1 MLKASKIL
9 IPVLIVAVLLGMVGA
24 WDRLAS
30 GKENLNFGS
39 YIPWGLW
46 VGLYIYMVG
55 ISGGAFSIV
64 FLHHALGI
72 SHLRRASL
80 YALPISLF
88 TLAMGLLLVLA
99 DLGHMERFWKLYLQ
113 PNPSSLLAWMVWV
126 YTGFTFVLLAML
138 FALAKGKP
146 NWLKPLSI
154 AGFLLVITFGGGE
167 GALFGV
173 LGAKAYWSSGLLP
186 IRFLFSALL
195 SGVAVVAFAMTLF
208 RNWPEDREH
217 NDTVKFLRYS
227 MLGLLAVNV
236 LIEFSDYSVTHYVGA
251 PAVVEA
257 HRLMVFG
264 LYWWVFWIVQ
274 LLIGL
279 LIPVA
284 LLVSRWGFRSFNFG
298 LAGLLIG
305 IGYAGTKQN
314 LVLPGLAVPDFR
326 ALPEAF
332 VHDRL
337 SVVYFPSLVEWFVAI
352 GAIGAAALLFVLAIE
367 YLPFL
372 RGSGEKF
379 STTSDTH
386 LAVGQ
391 QGRSL

>member
-1 MLKASKIL
+1 MLKASKIFL
-9 IPVLIVAVLLGMVGA
+9 PILAVMILLGMFGA
-24 WDRLAS
+24 WDRLAN
-30 GKENLNFGS
+30 GKANLNFGS
-39 YIPWGLW
+39 YVPWGLW
-46 VGLYIYMVG
+46 VGLYICMVG
-55 ISGGAFSIV
+55 IAGGAFVIV
-64 FLHHALGI
+64 FLHHGLGI

-80 YALPISLF
+80 YALPISFF

-99 DLGHMERFWKLYLQ
+99 DLGHMERFWKLYLY
-113 PNPSSLLAWMVWV
+113 PNPSSLLASMVWV
-126 YTGFTFVLLAML
+126 YTGFTFILLAMFL
-138 FALAKGKP
+138 ALARGLSH
-146 NWLKPLSI
+146 WLKPLSI

-173 LGAKAYWSSGLLP
+173 LGAKPYWSSGLLP

-195 SGVAVVAFAMTLF
+195 SGIAVVAFAMILF
-208 RNWPEDREH
+208 RNWPEDEEH
-217 NDTVKFLRYS
+217 NETIRFLRYL

-236 LIEFSDYSVTHYVGA
+236 LIEFSDYSITYYVGA

-257 HRLMVFG
+257 HRLVAFG
-264 LYWWVFWIVQ
+264 SYWWVFWIVQ

-279 LIPVA
+279 LLPAV
-284 LLVSRWGFRSFNFG
+284 LLVPRWGVKSVNFG
-298 LAGLLIG
+298 LAGLFIG

-332 VHDRL
+332 VHNRL
-337 SVVYFPSLVEWFVAI
+337 SVDYFPSFVEWLVAI

-372 RGSGEKF
+372 RTSGKGAA
-379 STTSDTH
+379 T
-386 LAVGQ
+386 AA
-391 QGRSL
+391 

>member
-1 MLKASKIL
+1 MLKASKIFL
-9 IPVLIVAVLLGMVGA
+9 PILVLMVLLGMIGA
-24 WDRLAS
+24 WDRLAN
-30 GKENLNFGS
+30 GKSNLNFGS
-39 YIPWGLW
+39 YVPWGLW

-55 ISGGAFSIV
+55 ISGGAFVIV

-80 YALPISLF
+80 YALPISF
-88 TLAMGLLLVLA
+88 FSLALGLLLVLA
-99 DLGHMERFWKLYLQ
+99 DLGHMERFWKLYLS

-126 YTGFTFVLLAML
+126 YTGFTLILLAM
-138 FALAKGKP
+138 FMALAK
-146 NWLKPLSI
+146 NRVSLLKPLSI
-154 AGFLLVITFGGGE
+154 AGVLLVITFGGGE

-173 LGAKAYWSSGLLP
+173 LGAKPYWSSGLLP
-186 IRFLFSALL
+186 VRFLFSALL
-195 SGVAVVAFAMTLF
+195 SGVAVVAFAMMLF
-208 RNWPEDREH
+208 RNWPKDQEH
-217 NDTVKFLRYS
+217 AEAVRFLRYLI
-227 MLGLLAVNV
+227 LGLLAVNV
-236 LIEFSDYSVTHYVGA
+236 LIEFSDYSVTYYVGA

-257 HRLMVFG
+257 HRLVAFG
-264 LYWWVFWIVQ
+264 SYWWVFWIVQ

-279 LIPVA
+279 LLPVL
-284 LLVSRWGFRSFNFG
+284 LLVPRWGLQSFNFG

-332 VHDRL
+332 VHNRL
-337 SVVYFPSLVEWFVAI
+337 SVDYFPSFVEWLVAI

-372 RGSGEKF
+372 RPSSKDA
-379 STTSDTH
+379 TS
-386 LAVGQ
+386 AA
-391 QGRSL
+391 